1 MAVSRAVGEEEEEQ
15 EKEEQGARLLPRCCR
30 YLAVGCHWRGRAH
43 PIAFPVGS
51 GRAQPLSV
59 CLQGP
64 AEPGTA
70 QLLTG

>member
-1 MAVSRAVGEEEEEQ
+1 MAVSRAVGEEEQEQ
-15 EKEEQGARLLPRCCR
+15 EEEEQGARLLPRCCR

-59 CLQGP
+59 CLQALRSP
-64 AEPGTA
+64 E
-70 QLLTG
+70 QRSS